1 MPLYTVDRI
10 VRETNEIFDDNSHII
25 YVNSQITNDSALGR
39 LMSDFRCKNPDEMHY
54 DVLSDIAKYAK
65 EREDEKGMCQIIDNI
80 VQRERKQDKIDT
92 ALRMIAKGKY
102 SAEEIAEM
110 TNLPLEEVEELI
122 KKRSA

>member
-1 MPLYTVDRI
+1 
-10 VRETNEIFDDNSHII
+10 
-25 YVNSQITNDSALGR
+25 
-39 LMSDFRCKNPDEMHY
+39 
-54 DVLSDIAKYAK
+54 
-65 EREDEKGMCQIIDNI
+65 MCQIIDNI
-80 VQRERKQDKIDT
+80 VQRERKEVEKKSSVDT